1 MILGDRDLLYYIRRK
16 LIVIEPFDPSIVRE
30 NGIDLRLGRQ
40 IARMKNPGKPFDVL
54 NPPKDYS
61 EYYVIEEGDS
71 FIIHP
76 YEHVLLTTLEYI
88 KLPEDI
94 MAFVN
99 LRSTYA
105 RLGIYIPPCLHPD
118 TLIIDPYRGVV
129 RAREAGNVI
138 EASPSNGVIG
148 AGSLKF
154 NTVYEGLMVEVKT
167 STSKIMTTPNHGFV
181 RFDPIL
187 LMTDTPAIELNT
199 KDFVAITRRLP
210 LATMREYLEPPLNL
224 KVRINDNL
232 GSLIESKLKELEL
245 GKHSILSNE
254 LAFKDVVEI
263 MKLLGLD
270 IERYANDI
278 LLYFPEGNECIKL
291 TEILKPINVDTAYII
306 GVILAKGTIKELALT
321 IDIKDKA
328 VADKV
333 VKILER
339 EFPRIKSYSILRID
353 NVFRLIIKG
362 LLFELIKYN
371 IKDGNVLRKLALCSE
386 DIIASFIAGM
396 FDASGNNTPQGIVL
410 EVNSA
415 DIAYT
420 IQLLLLRLGLV
431 SKVKEDALRG
441 KALIVI
447 DDLSCLE
454 NFIEKLRKYS
464 IKRMNI
470 SCLRMFIDFIPLDDM
485 TNQVIQKLSSMNKLV
500 KDLIHRHLGYVVVR
514 YNDVE
519 HVINELI
526 KYQPPGFKQAIDNLI
541 RLSNWFWDP
550 VEYVKTFHYRGE
562 IIDWQT
568 DTHYYIAGIYL
579 THNTIVD
586 AGFEGNLTIEL
597 IGSGFPVKLY
607 AGERFVHLVFAKLTS
622 PVEKP
627 YKGKYQR
634 QRGVTLPKF
643 P

>member
-1 MILGDRDLLYYIRRK
+1 
-16 LIVIEPFDPSIVRE
+16 
-30 NGIDLRLGRQ
+30 
-40 IARMKNPGKPFDVL
+40 
-54 NPPKDYS
+54 
-61 EYYVIEEGDS
+61 
-71 FIIHP
+71 
-76 YEHVLLTTLEYI
+76 
-88 KLPEDI
+88 
-94 MAFVN
+94 
-99 LRSTYA
+99 
-105 RLGIYIPPCLHPD
+105 
-118 TLIIDPYRGVV
+118 
-129 RAREAGNVI
+129 
-138 EASPSNGVIG
+138 
-148 AGSLKF
+148 
-154 NTVYEGLMVEVKT
+154 
-167 STSKIMTTPNHGFV
+167 
-181 RFDPIL
+181 
-187 LMTDTPAIELNT
+187 
-199 KDFVAITRRLP
+199 
-210 LATMREYLEPPLNL
+210 MREYLEPPLNL

-245 GKHSILSNE
+245 GKHCILSNE

-278 LLYFPEGNECIKL
+278 LFYSPEGNEYIKL
-291 TEILKPINVDTAYII
+291 TEILKPINADIAYII
-306 GVILAKGTIKELALT
+306 GVVLAKGTIKETTLI
-321 IDIKDKA
+321 IDIEDKA

-339 EFPRIKSYSILRID
+339 EFPRIKSYSILRTD
-353 NVFRLIIKG
+353 NVFRLVIRD

-371 IKDGNVLRKLALCSE
+371 TKDRNILRKLVLCNE
-386 DIIASFIAGM
+386 DVTTGFIAGM
-396 FDASGNNTPQGIVL
+396 FDASGNSTSQGIVI
-410 EVNSA
+410 EVNSVE
-415 DIAYT
+415 IAYT
-420 IQLLLLRLGLV
+420 IQLLLLRLGIV
-431 SKVKEDALRG
+431 SKVKEDASRG

-447 DDLSCLE
+447 DDLSHLE
-454 NFIEKLRKYS
+454 EFIEKLRKYS
-464 IKRMNI
+464 IRRTNM
-470 SCLRMFIDFIPLDDM
+470 SCLRMFTDFIPLDDM
-485 TNQVIQKLSSMNKLV
+485 TNQVLQKLSSVNKLV
-500 KDLIHRHLGYVVVR
+500 KDLIHKHLGYDVIR

-519 HVINELI
+519 RVIDELI

-541 RLSNWFWDP
+541 KLSNWFWDP
-550 VEYVKTFHYRGE
+550 VEYVKTIHYRGE

-568 DTHYYIAGIYL
+568 DSHYYIAGVYL